1 MGLVSVSS
9 QTLGQ
14 SEASWAPVSGSTR
27 WSPGITGMAQSPA
40 AGHSLSMVT
49 TLRSRL
55 LLLVMA
61 VVTQGARGQEQPPGT
76 PADGALTCEE
86 DRDCL
91 SPGAMCCFDLTNLTL
106 ASASQVHES
115 AIKSKVRL

>member
-1 MGLVSVSS
+1 
-9 QTLGQ
+9 
-14 SEASWAPVSGSTR
+14 
-27 WSPGITGMAQSPA
+27 MAQSPA

-49 TLRSRL
+49 ALRSRL

-61 VVTQGARGQEQPPGT
+61 VVSQGARGQEPPGT

-91 SPGAMCCFDLTNLTL
+91 SPGDMCCFDLSNLTL
-106 ASASQVHES
+106 ASASQVHVSEIRS
-115 AIKSKVRL
+115 NVRL

>member
-1 MGLVSVSS
+1 
-9 QTLGQ
+9 
-14 SEASWAPVSGSTR
+14 
-27 WSPGITGMAQSPA
+27 MAQSPA

-49 TLRSRL
+49 TLRSR

-106 ASASQVHES
+106 ASASQVHVSEMRN
-115 AIKSKVRL
+115 KVML